1 MEQKSSRKYNT
12 EFRKKLV
19 AKFEKIKTKNDCI
32 EIYNIIC
39 EDIGTNFSSNRNGIF
54 INMNL
59 LSDKCIIKLVDF
71 LEDKLNLAITQS
83 ETEKINYKTYK
94 IDDVELISEMGY
106 RLSNQEKSI
115 IKRFRHK
122 VN

>member
-1 MEQKSSRKYNT
+1 MEQKGSRKYNT

-19 AKFEKIKTKNDCI
+19 TKFEKIKNKNDCV
-32 EIYNIIC
+32 EIYNIIY
-39 EDIGTNFSSNRNGIF
+39 EDIGTNFSSNRNGLF

-59 LSDKCIIKLVDF
+59 LSDNCIIKLVDF
-71 LEDKLNLAITQS
+71 VNDKLNLTMTQS
-83 ETEKINYKTYK
+83 ETEKVNYKTYK
-94 IDDVELISEMGY
+94 IDDVELISEMGH